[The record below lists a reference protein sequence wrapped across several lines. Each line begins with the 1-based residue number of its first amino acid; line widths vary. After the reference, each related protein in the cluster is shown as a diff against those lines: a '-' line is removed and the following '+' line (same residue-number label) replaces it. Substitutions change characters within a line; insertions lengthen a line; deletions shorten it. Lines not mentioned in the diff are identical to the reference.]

1 MQLLRQAESAHEW
14 ARGYRSNLDV
24 LMVSQLLFIHWKRL
38 NNIPDST
45 QSWFIFATDIEEYN
59 TERGFYYPIEST
71 PFPIAV
77 DNDELI
83 DNILKFD
90 ETSYATNLEKFLEDK
105 GCVEDGH
112 AAERAVDL
120 IYRILNGD
128 ESSTLI
134 GK

>member
-14 ARGYRSNLDV
+14 ARGYRS
-24 LMVSQLLFIHWKRL
+24 
-38 NNIPDST
+38 
-45 QSWFIFATDIEEYN
+45 
-59 TERGFYYPIEST
+59 
-71 PFPIAV
+71 
-77 DNDELI
+77 
-83 DNILKFD
+83 
-90 ETSYATNLEKFLEDK
+90 NLEKFLEDK

>member
-1 MQLLRQAESAHEW
+1 MQELIAIT
-14 ARGYRSNLDV
+14 DV
-24 LMVSQLLFIHWKRL
+24 AITDYSSWIYDFMLMRK
-38 NNIPDST
+38 PG
-45 QSWFIFATDIEEYN
+45 FIFATDIEEYN

>member
-1 MQLLRQAESAHEW
+1 MSHYSELLEL
-14 ARGYRSNLDV
+14 G
-24 LMVSQLLFIHWKRL
+24 
-38 NNIPDST
+38 IPL
-45 QSWFIFATDIEEYN
+45 EKLK
-59 TERGFYYPIEST
+59 GC
-71 PFPIAV
+71 
-77 DNDELI
+77 
-83 DNILKFD
+83 NILVTGGNGLIASSFD

>member
-1 MQLLRQAESAHEW
+1 MIDLHLSAFAPRW
-14 ARGYRSNLDV
+14 RFLYAVRIDAYITDV
-24 LMVSQLLFIHWKRL
+24 AITDYSSWIYDFMLMRK
-38 NNIPDST
+38 PG
-45 QSWFIFATDIEEYN
+45 FIFATDIEEYN